1 MLFRKVAIVGVGL
14 IGGSLGAALK
24 SRKLAEEV
32 HGIGYRSCTLAE
44 ARQRGCIDDFTLDVA
59 EGVRGADL
67 VVIATPVDL
76 IVEKARE
83 IVQSIPRGCIVTDV
97 GSTKKLITDQ
107 LDEVFAGRALFVG
120 SHPMAGSEKRGA
132 TNASKDLF
140 DGALCILTQTPNT
153 DEAAIKP
160 VDEMW
165 RSVGAVTRL
174 MKAADHDTRVALASH
189 VPHVVAAS
197 LVNVQTDDSL
207 ECAASGFADTTRIA
221 ASDPQLWSGICMD
234 NAREILAGI
243 DSIAEELASIRAL
256 IEKRDEQ
263 ALFEKLRQASHRRR
277 NWEEARNDTKT

>member
-44 ARQRGCIDDFTLDVA
+44 ARERGCIDDFTLDVA
-59 EGVRGADL
+59 EGVQGADL
-67 VVIATPVDL
+67 VVIATPVNL

-83 IVQSIPRGCIVTDV
+83 IAQSIPSGCIVTDV

-107 LDEVFAGRALFVG
+107 LDKIFAGKALFVG

-140 DGALCILTQTPNT
+140 EGTLCILTQTPNT
-153 DEAAIKP
+153 DEAAIRP
-160 VDEMW
+160 VEQMW
-165 RSVGAVTRL
+165 RSVGAITRL
-174 MKAADHDTRVALASH
+174 LNAADHDSRVALASH

-197 LVNVQTDDSL
+197 LVNVQTDNSL

-221 ASDPQLWSGICMD
+221 ASDPQLWSGICLD

-243 DSIAEELASIRAL
+243 DSLTEELASIRAF

-263 ALFEKLRQASHRRR
+263 ALFEKLRQASLRRR
-277 NWEEARNDTKT
+277 SWEEARNDAKT

>member
-44 ARQRGCIDDFTLDVA
+44 ARQRGCIDDFTIDVA
-59 EGVRGADL
+59 EGVQQADL
-67 VVIATPVDL
+67 VIIATPVSL

-83 IVQSIPRGCIVTDV
+83 IALSIPKGCIVTDV

-107 LDEVFAGRALFVG
+107 LDEVFAGKALFVG

-153 DEAAIKP
+153 NEAAIEQ
-160 VDEMW
+160 VLEMW
-165 RSVGAVTRL
+165 RGVGAITRV
-174 MKAADHDTRVALASH
+174 MKAADHDRRVALASH
-189 VPHVVAAS
+189 VPHVVAAGV
-197 LVNVQTDDSL
+197 VNVQTDDSL
-207 ECAASGFADTTRIA
+207 ECAASGFADATRIA
-221 ASDPQLWSGICMD
+221 ASDPQLWSGICLD

-243 DSIAEELASIRAL
+243 DVLTKELASVRAI
-256 IEKRDEQ
+256 IERGDEQ
-263 ALFEKLRQASHRRR
+263 ALFERLRRASQRRR
-277 NWEEARNDTKT
+277 SWEEAKGKPET